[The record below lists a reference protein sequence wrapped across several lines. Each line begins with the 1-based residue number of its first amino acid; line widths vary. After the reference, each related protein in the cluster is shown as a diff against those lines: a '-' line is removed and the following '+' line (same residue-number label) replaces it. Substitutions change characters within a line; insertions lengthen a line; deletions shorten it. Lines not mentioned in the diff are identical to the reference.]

1 MSIYVWMRNRE
12 REKEREREREKER
25 EHVLTHIGFELFTVL
40 VFYVNTPSHLLF
52 TVNPNTLNTLIGS
65 TCRYVLTSC
74 VSSMIYIVLSLLGSL
89 LIEA

>member
-1 MSIYVWMRNRE
+1 MCASGTERE
-12 REKEREREREKER
+12 RKREKEREKKRER
-25 EHVLTHIGFELFTVL
+25 VFTHIGFELFTVL